1 MNPYLIEPTAHP
13 EFGQNP
19 GWAAVRF
26 KSPIT
31 EPWNHPEFICI
42 EAETLDE
49 DRNEINELM
58 NDLIQ
63 SIYHPRMSSMKP

>member
-13 EFGQNP
+13 EFWQNP
-19 GWAAVRF
+19 GWAVVRF

-31 EPWNHPEFICI
+31 EPWTHPEFICL

-49 DRNEINELM
+49 IRDELIHDQT
-58 NDLIQ
+58 NPQ
-63 SIYHPRMSSMKP
+63 SIQGFMP